1 MEYSQDRLN
10 HRIEELEAEVTYQ
23 QRVIESYKEMDK
35 DRGRGEAA
43 IFMVGL
49 MIGTVI
55 GFYLA

>member
-23 QRVIESYKEMDK
+23 ERVIESYKEIDK

-43 IFMVGL
+43 IFTVGL
-49 MIGTVI
+49 IIGTAI

>member
-23 QRVIESYKEMDK
+23 QRIIASYKEIDK

-43 IFMVGL
+43 IFVVGL
-49 MIGTVI
+49 MIGTAI

>member
-23 QRVIESYKEMDK
+23 KRVIESYKEIDK

-43 IFMVGL
+43 IFTVGL
-49 MIGTVI
+49 IIGTAI